1 MNTTKVMKYL
11 TVFIIIMIQKSV
23 ALLRNNKVTFQEQTL
38 LNWGGSS
45 KLRIELDL
53 VK

>member
-1 MNTTKVMKYL
+1 
-11 TVFIIIMIQKSV
+11 MIQKSV
-23 ALLRNNKVTFQEQTL
+23 ALLRNNKVTFQEQTV